1 MNKPMNRLVGRFC
14 AVSVAT
20 LAASAVADTHNV
32 AAGVTDTLSGITET
46 TATVKGGDGTLDLT
60 GANTLK
66 RLQVAGG
73 TLHISGGT
81 TTVSDSTAT
90 GTGNHGK
97 YVFEQVT
104 GNTLID
110 GGATVRIS
118 DGQYAVTESGTLTIE
133 NASLDATGLTS
144 HFMNAFEALSGNTL
158 SADGCKIVIGD
169 GGVLKAG
176 YLRPSGAPTQDKPQ
190 FQDTVGVVLKEGG
203 KLYINQF
210 WTDSAV
216 SRYGRIWFD
225 GGTVYPQSGSTRLFN
240 DGNARVPWVEGQL
253 VPTVMKGGFHVVDS
267 LGNVIYPAFRS
278 GVADGETD
286 GGVHVKLPAGN
297 DSKFF
302 WFPKDSDYNGG
313 TFIESDGDRYFSV
326 NATYG
331 DSSFGAVP
339 ASPAT
344 NIWLSG
350 PNVLLYNQGGE
361 FTIHP
366 NRTIHVADGTAFRAV
381 ANAGAKLVIGG
392 EIRGE
397 ITDGNAYPVG
407 TSFEAVTNLTGTV
420 VIGPGDDRTNDVGR
434 LIVKGRLEVTNGVT
448 QVVSATAASGTAN
461 AVLLVQGNN
470 ASIAKT
476 KGSLS
481 VTGGT
486 LYAPQES
493 GTRYVYVIQY
503 GHADICGGTVLM
515 PHVEWLNAQNTPA
528 LTTVRDG
535 GVLDVDQFR
544 VTQVVK
550 NGATVVRLGT
560 NGLLRANQLTLDLN
574 QAQPDVKFLFDGGAI
589 QSAAGYSAASENG
602 STKNSFIRNASNA
615 KWDGVQF
622 AIGPGG
628 AVFDT
633 YNGKNLWWHR
643 PLVKAT
649 AGEPDGGLTAR
660 GSAGTAMILMEEADY
675 NGPTTIDG
683 CTLQQRGGDNLLP
696 AGTKLVLKNGGVLG
710 CTTYDSAH
718 TPTATSFSGVEG
730 DGELR
735 WCAGVGLSG
744 TIAPSIGG
752 TLKFTQAPASLS
764 NITLEIAGDAT
775 GCGKVEFNY
784 AQDISGITL
793 SMADPATFDKQAAK
807 NLYKIVANGN
817 YTGEFKLAAGWPS
830 DWAVQHK
837 ADGVYLSHIDAFMLV
852 VR

>member
-46 TATVKGGDGTLDLT
+46 TATVKGGDGTLGLS

-90 GTGNHGK
+90 GTANP
-97 YVFEQVT
+97 VFLQTSAAKETVV
-104 GNTLID
+104 D
-110 GGATVRIS
+110 GGAAVTIS
-118 DGQYAVTESGTLTIE
+118 GGQYAITQSGLFVVS
-133 NASLDATGLTS
+133 NATVDATGLTS
-144 HFMNAFEALSGNTL
+144 HFMNAFSGTPG
-158 SADGCKIVIGD
+158 ADGCKVVIGE
-169 GGVLKAG
+169 GGVLRAG
-176 YLRPSGAPTQDKPQ
+176 FLRPTGAPTQDKPQ

-225 GGTVYPQSGSTRLFN
+225 GGTVYPQQDNGKTVPLFN
-240 DGNARVPWVEGQL
+240 WPTSNSDSTPRVPWVKGQL
-253 VPTVMKGGFHVVDS
+253 VPTVMKGGFHMKDD
-267 LGNVIYPAFRS
+267 LGVTVNPPFRS
-278 GVADGETD
+278 GVATGETD
-286 GGVHVKLPAGN
+286 GGVHFSGKGYTIWYPQN
-297 DSKFF
+297 
-302 WFPKDSDYNGG
+302 SDYNGG
-313 TFIESDGDRYFSV
+313 TWLESNDGALLRV
-326 NATYG
+326 TATYG
-331 DSSFGAVP
+331 DSVFGAVP
-339 ASPAT
+339 ESPSPNIFAT
-344 NIWLSG
+344 GSNHT
-350 PNVLLYNQGGE
+350 LYLQGG
-361 FTIHP
+361 TLALHT
-366 NRTIHVADGTAFRAV
+366 NRTVSIPAGKSFKTAA
-381 ANAGAKLVIGG
+381 APNARLIIGG
-392 EIRGE
+392 EIKGE
-397 ITDGNAYPVG
+397 ATGGLDYP
-407 TSFEAVTNLTGTV
+407 TNTYFEARGSSWTGTTV
-420 VIGPGDDRTNDVGR
+420 LAPGDRRTNDVGR
-434 LIVKGRLEVTNGVT
+434 LVVRSTVEISNGVT
-448 QVVSATAASGTAN
+448 RVASHSSEASTST
-461 AVLLVQGNN
+461 AVLYIVGNN
-470 ASIAKT
+470 ASY
-476 KGSLS
+476 G
-481 VTGGT
+481 TGLGRLVVSGGEIT
-486 LYAPQES
+486 APQS
-493 GTRYVYVIQY
+493 SRFVYNIQY
-503 GHADICGGTVLM
+503 GEADICGGTVSM
-515 PHVEWLNAQNTPA
+515 PNVEWLNAQNTTA
-528 LTTVRDG
+528 RTIIRDG
-535 GVLDVDQFR
+535 GILDIGTFR
-544 VTQVVK
+544 VAQGITS
-550 NGATVVRLGT
+550 GETVVHLAT
-560 NGLLRANQLTLDLN
+560 NGLLRASHLYLDPEKDPPS
-574 QAQPDVKFLFDGGAI
+574 AVFLFDGGAL
-589 QSAAGYSAASENG
+589 QSKVGTDAEA
-602 STKNSFIRNASNA
+602 FVSNPA
-615 KWDGVQF
+615 NKIWDNVKF

-628 AVFDT
+628 AIFDT
-633 YNGKNLWWHR
+633 SNGMNLWWRR

-649 AGEPDGGLTAR
+649 ADAPDGGLTAR
-660 GSAGTAMILMEEADY
+660 GKAGTAVILMKAADY

-683 CTLQQRGGDNLLP
+683 CTLQQRGGDNLIP
-696 AGTKLVLKNGGVLG
+696 AGTKLVLKNGGILG

-718 TPTATSFSGVEG
+718 TPTMTSFSGVEG

-817 YTGEFKLAAGWPS
+817 YTSEFKLAPGWPS